1 MVWVLC
7 VWGQAPAKK
16 ATLEEVLNRKEED
29 ESLEKYKAALL
40 GGAAAAISM
49 LLLLLFIVHKRTV
62 AASTASTAHVGCA
75 EMLRPGRTN
84 AMLLPSR
91 CLCRQG

>member
-7 VWGQAPAKK
+7 DCVQAPAKK

-49 LLLLLFIVHKRTV
+49 LLFIVHKHTV
-62 AASTASTAHVGCA
+62 AASTASTAHVGCVWIA
-75 EMLRPGRTN
+75 EARKN
-84 AMLLPSR
+84 
-91 CLCRQG
+91 